1 MNPGLHDLNNLC
13 LQTCSNTEQAH
24 KSIDLLFLC
33 SLHLEICSWQ
43 RRADIPWVYCNI
55 LSNSS
60 GYFVI
65 LCVISRMHSGT
76 PLRLTR
82 ELLLCC
88 CEQKVYSLHIWE
100 QKYDANFFFKLS
112 SLLLQSFEAFY
123 FAAAV
128 LWRHSQPPCD
138 GCRTLHTPP
147 SFSRHFHLK
156 TGKKAISDWFW
167 RVFTGKTASSTNL
180 LKQDI
185 SNLVD

>member
-13 LQTCSNTEQAH
+13 LQTRSNTEQAH

-33 SLHLEICSWQ
+33 SSHSEMCSWQ

-88 CEQKVYSLHIWE
+88 CEQNVYSLHIWE
-100 QKYDANFFFKLS
+100 QKYDVKFFFKVEQLTFTKFWSFLFCCSS
-112 SLLLQSFEAFY
+112 SL
-123 FAAAV
+123 
-128 LWRHSQPPCD
+128 
-138 GCRTLHTPP
+138 
-147 SFSRHFHLK
+147 K
-156 TGKKAISDWFW
+156 TF
-167 RVFTGKTASSTNL
+167 TASMWWLQNSPYTSFIFSAFSSENWEKGQKWL
-180 LKQDI
+180 ILEC
-185 SNLVD
+185 VYG

>member
-33 SLHLEICSWQ
+33 SSHSEICSWQ

-88 CEQKVYSLHIWE
+88 CWAKSLQFTYLRAKIWC
-100 QKYDANFFFKLS
+100 NFFFFKSWAAYFYKVLKLFI
-112 SLLLQSFEAFY
+112 LLQQFFEDIHSLHVM
-123 FAAAV
+123 AAELSIHV
-128 LWRHSQPPCD
+128 L
-138 GCRTLHTPP
+138 
-147 SFSRHFHLK
+147 HFLGIFIWK
-156 TGKKAISDWFW
+156 LGEK
-167 RVFTGKTASSTNL
+167 RP
-180 LKQDI
+180 
-185 SNLVD
+185 